1 MVRRRTTG
9 NPTPAYFKLQ
19 RQLQDEI
26 ESGRL
31 APEERVPPERRLAEL
46 HKVSVGTVTKAILNL
61 VNQGYLYRV
70 QGSGTFV
77 AGTTLRRESLRYYR
91 SLREFGDEEADLKIT
106 LLELK
111 SLEGIDP
118 INRRLKIES
127 SQGLYQLRRLLV
139 SEGKPVV
146 YSISYLPQ
154 KLFPGLEKFPSS
166 CFEKIPLYSFVE
178 ESYGQPTIFNRELL
192 SVLSAESNVATTLAI
207 QEGTPLLLIEML
219 AFTYKERPYEY
230 RQSYCLTDIRKI
242 FREY

>member
-1 MVRRRTTG
+1 MVPRRTSG

-19 RQLQDEI
+19 KQLQDEI
-26 ESGRL
+26 ESGGL
-31 APEERVPPERRLAEL
+31 APQERVPPERRLAEL
-46 HKVSVGTVTKAILNL
+46 HKVSIGTVTKAIMNL

-91 SLREFGDEEADLKIT
+91 ALREFGDEEADLKIT

-111 SLEGIDP
+111 LLEGIDP
-118 INRRLKIES
+118 INRHLKIES

-139 SEGKPVV
+139 SEERPMV

-154 KLFPGLEKFPSS
+154 KMFKGLETFPSS
-166 CFEKIPLYSFVE
+166 RFEKIPLYSLVE

-192 SVLSAESNVATTLAI
+192 SVMSAESNIATTLAI